1 MKTTLKLSTF
11 LVALTAVFTF
21 SSCLNSS
28 DDSDYATYSSYVTI
42 AGDAAFG
49 YTFYTDFGATLKPT
63 SASVTQVLPGLSG
76 SNVKRAY
83 VAFDLTS
90 ETENGKELV
99 KGKTYEI
106 VLREAYYAN
115 YAIPTFS
122 TIYKTAA
129 ADTLVTKNSRINDV
143 NKDIWAI
150 NGYANAQMT
159 ITYDQYKNFSMNAFY
174 GDEDIDAANNKLTL
188 NLYYNSNSDTHTGQA
203 TSVFSFKLPEN
214 LAYNFQTDTITLVM
228 KAMTD
233 YDGSFMNEVGTCKLA
248 VKDFFT
254 PNMY

>member
-11 LVALTAVFTF
+11 LVALASVFTF

-28 DDSDYATYSSYVTI
+28 DDSSYPTYSSYVTI
-42 AGDAAFG
+42 AGDDVFG
-49 YTFYTDFGATLKPT
+49 YTFHTDFGATLKPT
-63 SASVTQVLPGLSG
+63 SSSVTQVLPGLSG

-122 TIYKTAA
+122 TIYKTEAS
-129 ADTLVTKNSRINDV
+129 DTLVTKNQRVLNV

-159 ITYDQYKNFSMNAFY
+159 ISYDQYKTFSMNTY
-174 GDEDIDAANNKLTL
+174 YSEEDIDAANNKLTL
-188 NLYYNSNSDTHTGQA
+188 NLYYNSNSETHTGQA
-203 TSVFSFKLPEN
+203 TSIFSFKLPEN
-214 LAYNFQTDTITLVM
+214 LAYNFQADTITLVM
-228 KAMTD
+228 KAKTE
-233 YDGSFMNEVGTCKLA
+233 YDGEFMSEVGSCKVA
-248 VKDFFT
+248 VKDFFA
-254 PNMY
+254 PGY